1 MEGNRFAPQD
11 NAARAQAATIL
22 RNSVAGAQEDVKA
35 WTDSLLAK
43 ESCGQ
48 SAEKNAVPVRQTR

>member
-1 MEGNRFAPQD
+1 MEGKRFAPQD

-22 RNSVAGAQEDVKA
+22 RNCVAGAQEDVKA

-43 ESCGQ
+43 
-48 SAEKNAVPVRQTR
+48 

>member
-11 NAARAQAATIL
+11 NAACAQTAPIL
-22 RNSVAGAQEDVKA
+22 RNIVAGAQEDVKA

-43 ESCGQ
+43 
-48 SAEKNAVPVRQTR
+48 